1 MLIFL
6 ASVCVEPKGT
16 HLPDRKAL
24 GKIKCAVSVRLL
36 AAVNKKML
44 FLARLYFRNNKTPY
58 SYSHKRIQW
67 NSRWKI
73 CYYQRCLKLYCRH
86 VNVSATKLMILRGMA
101 VINER
106 AVLYTGCPRQADH
119 GIAIFSVASSKPSL
133 PIVLVATI
141 MYYVTTI
148 KYLRLT
154 HGDCRYYDFWQCVSP
169 YTLNCC
175 MSTGNW

>member
-67 NSRWKI
+67 VTAVVILLDKNVG
-73 CYYQRCLKLYCRH
+73 CL
-86 VNVSATKLMILRGMA
+86 
-101 VINER
+101 
-106 AVLYTGCPRQADH
+106 Q
-119 GIAIFSVASSKPSL
+119 
-133 PIVLVATI
+133 
-141 MYYVTTI
+141 
-148 KYLRLT
+148 
-154 HGDCRYYDFWQCVSP
+154 
-169 YTLNCC
+169 
-175 MSTGNW
+175 

>member
-1 MLIFL
+1 MYIFVFP
-6 ASVCVEPKGT
+6 S
-16 HLPDRKAL
+16 
-24 GKIKCAVSVRLL
+24 SVRKFEELNYRL
-36 AAVNKKML
+36 SCSFFL
-44 FLARLYFRNNKTPY
+44 F
-58 SYSHKRIQW
+58 
-67 NSRWKI
+67 SRWKI

-148 KYLRLT
+148 RYLCLT
-154 HGDCRYYDFWQCVSP
+154 HGRSV
-169 YTLNCC
+169 
-175 MSTGNW
+175 

>member
-1 MLIFL
+1 MYIFVFP
-6 ASVCVEPKGT
+6 S
-16 HLPDRKAL
+16 
-24 GKIKCAVSVRLL
+24 SVRKFEELNYRL
-36 AAVNKKML
+36 SCSF
-44 FLARLYFRNNKTPY
+44 FLY
-58 SYSHKRIQW
+58 
-67 NSRWKI
+67 SRWKI

-119 GIAIFSVASSKPSL
+119 GIATFSVASSKPSL
-133 PIVLVATI
+133 PILLVATI

-148 KYLRLT
+148 RYLRLT